1 MNLDLAREN
10 KAKAKFE
17 IKLSEGG
24 TELDFLKKA
33 GSHPYLDPLFPPH
46 VILFSKLCNS
56 VRSLEANS
64 PTIPSY

>member
-24 TELDFLKKA
+24 TELDFLKK
-33 GSHPYLDPLFPPH
+33 SRLTSLFRS
-46 VILFSKLCNS
+46 VI
-56 VRSLEANS
+56 
-64 PTIPSY
+64 PTSRYFVFQIM